1 MVAPKIP
8 QTSGPSSPRRSPF
21 VNRREELTRLLSYLP
36 PFRQTGSFV
45 ILKAPSGFGKTR
57 LTTRLLELLQEQGMP
72 AVAVEPQVRA
82 KTSAPSVYQGFF
94 IQRCAEALD
103 ALAADGSVSLP
114 RFEEFLKSDRLRRAR
129 AMDWRSA
136 MRKVPSLKTLYEVSV
151 ELLDRVFNNGDH
163 SARKLL
169 TSDSRDAVDTCMRY
183 ARQVQGIAQLVIVVR
198 EAQHIDSTS
207 LQFLGEIFHPAT
219 ARSVILEYTQ
229 DSSGAL
235 NGLFD
240 DFISTAPLQDA
251 AWLRIVELVQLTKPH
266 LEELLRQTLPGSR
279 ELSGEYYLHWD
290 GNVRAI
296 NQLRFSVS
304 MECHPALPQLSDVA
318 IGVIAGYR
326 RQITALSPTARMILC
341 SLLAHGEAMPSFLLQ
356 LLLEQLNTLASKFTV
371 ECEINALI
379 FEELVVRHQ
388 GDALGIDN
396 EDVAE
401 AVRTHPPLAGMLLL
415 AKSALRDHYRD
426 AVFSPGDIRKD
437 ISLALRQGL
446 RLSVEL
452 ADVTTM
458 EAMVEQLTNTVTTNI
473 DQSWYVGQITSA
485 VNGNAHLFAD
495 QRDKLVIWAAEL
507 ACEVADFQ
515 KARDLLRQLSTR
527 SMFSEVLL
535 CSCLIE
541 TGDHSEA
548 ADKAKLLKVSA
559 DVEESFA
566 GELIELI
573 LLRCT
578 GHIEQARDLWERLDQ
593 IPSTVNRRLYGYLL
607 RFKEL
612 VDDFP
617 ACVDALR
624 ASADWFGE
632 RGLASSAAYSEL
644 TLASHLARMG
654 NVAGA
659 CDSIETARSLLTLT
673 TRDQHILLN
682 NEAAVNLLSG
692 TPSPAQCCEW
702 LVRGVPCAGDDYSAL
717 VLYTNLAVAAAL
729 SGRHDVASEASER
742 SMRILAAPKFAER
755 NVFWGAIFN
764 LGFVDGLL
772 ALGRRAELD
781 RLSAELEP
789 HVLQDE
795 YWQYRFKRSESVSER
810 FSVMLSKPYHPLF
823 LSHWTLDVD
832 GLRTLKLGS
841 FAAPGNTTSRSA

>member
-1 MVAPKIP
+1 MVVPGIP
-8 QTSGPSSPRRSPF
+8 EPSGPPSPRRSPF

-36 PFRQTGSFV
+36 PLKQTGSFV

-57 LTTRLLELLQEQGMP
+57 LTTRLLELLPEQGVP

-82 KTSAPSVYQGFF
+82 KASAQLVYQGFF

-103 ALAADGSVSLP
+103 ALAANGGVSFP

-129 AMDWRSA
+129 AMNWRSA
-136 MRKVPSLKTLYEVSV
+136 VRKVPSLKTLYEVSV
-151 ELLDRVFNNGDH
+151 ELVDRVFNIGDH

-169 TSDSRDAVDTCMRY
+169 TSDSPDAVDTCTRY
-183 ARQVQGIAQLVIVVR
+183 ARQVEGIAQLVMVVR

-207 LQFLGEIFHPAT
+207 LQFLGEIFHPAA
-219 ARSVILEYTQ
+219 ARCVILEYTQ

-235 NGLFD
+235 NVLFD
-240 DFISTAPLQDA
+240 DFIGVAPLHDT
-251 AWLRIVELVQLTKPH
+251 AWLRIVDLVQLTKPH
-266 LEELLRQTLPGSR
+266 LEELLRQTLPGSQ
-279 ELSGEYYLHWD
+279 ELSGEYYLRWD

-304 MECHPALPQLSDVA
+304 MERHPALPQLSDIA
-318 IGVIAGYR
+318 AGVIDGYR
-326 RQITALSPTARMILC
+326 RQIASRSPTARMILC
-341 SLLAHGEAMPSFLLQ
+341 LLLAHGEAMPAFLLQ
-356 LLLEQLNTLASKFTV
+356 LLEQLNTLASKFTV
-371 ECEINALI
+371 EREIDELI
-379 FEELVVRHQ
+379 TEELVVRHQ

-401 AVRTHPPLAGMLLL
+401 AIRTQPPLAGVLLL

-426 AVFSPGDIRKD
+426 AVLSPGDGRKD
-437 ISLALRQGL
+437 VSLALRQAL

-452 ADVTTM
+452 SDVTTM
-458 EAMVEQLTNTVTTNI
+458 EAVVEQLTGTVTTNI
-473 DQSWYVGQITSA
+473 DQSWYVGQIAAA
-485 VNGNAHLFAD
+485 VNGSAHLFAD
-495 QRDKLVIWAAEL
+495 QRDRLVIWAAEL

-527 SMFSEVLL
+527 STFSDVLL

-541 TGDHSEA
+541 TGDHAEA
-548 ADKAKLLKVSA
+548 ADIAKLLKMNA
-559 DVEESFA
+559 DAEESFA
-566 GELIELI
+566 GELLELI
-573 LLRCT
+573 MLRCT
-578 GHIEQARDLWERLDQ
+578 GHIEQARDLWKRLDQ
-593 IPSTVNRRLYGYLL
+593 IPGTVSRRLYGYLL

-617 ACVDALR
+617 VCVDALR

-654 NVAGA
+654 DATGA
-659 CDSIETARSLLTLT
+659 SEAIETARSLLALT

-682 NEAAVNLLSG
+682 NEAAANLLSG

-729 SGRHDVASEASER
+729 SGRRDVANEASER
-742 SMRILAAPKFAER
+742 SLRILAAPKFAER
-755 NVFWGAIFN
+755 NVFWGAVFN

-781 RLSAELEP
+781 RLSAELQP

-795 YWQYRFKRSESVSER
+795 YWQYRFKRSESVPER

-832 GLRTLKLGS
+832 GLRTLKPGY
-841 FAAPGNTTSRSA
+841 FATPANTTSRDA